1 MDRKMKTILA
11 LAGVGAAA
19 AALSIGI
26 LMRAKSNVP
35 IVAECAP

>member
-19 AALSIGI
+19 ALSIGI
-26 LMRAKSNVP
+26 LMRAKSNVA
-35 IVAECAP
+35 IVAECTP